1 MSNIEEIV
9 DALENKISKVLHKQ
23 EVLKQTNLKLQQD
36 LQSSQESLQSQK
48 QVLVSWEDKYE
59 ALKIANTMLGSDDN
73 KRETK
78 LKINALIREIDHC
91 IAQLSE

>member
-1 MSNIEEIV
+1 MSKIEDIV
-9 DALENKISKVLHKQ
+9 DTLENKISKVLHKQ
-23 EVLKQTNLKLQQD
+23 EVLKQANNKLKQE
-36 LQSSQESLQSQK
+36 LQSTQEAFQSQK
-48 QVLVSWEDKYE
+48 QESNSWEEKYE
-59 ALKIANTMLGSDDN
+59 ALKIANSMLGSDNN

>member
-1 MSNIEEIV
+1 MSKIEDTVI
-9 DALENKISKVLHKQ
+9 ALENKINR
-23 EVLKQTNLKLQQD
+23 VLKQQQLLKQANSKLQQE
-36 LQSSQESLQSQK
+36 LQSTQHMLQSQK
-48 QVLVSWEDKYE
+48 LEITDWEEKYE
-59 ALKIANTMLGSDDN
+59 ALKIANSMLGSDEN

>member
-1 MSNIEEIV
+1 MSKIEEIV

-23 EVLKQTNLKLQQD
+23 EVLKQTNARLSQQ
-36 LQSSQESLQSQK
+36 LEEQQQRLLEQQEEIA
-48 QVLVSWEDKYE
+48 SWADKYE
-59 ALKIANTMLGSDDN
+59 TLKIANSMLGSDDN

-91 IAQLSE
+91 IGQLSE

>member
-1 MSNIEEIV
+1 MSKIEDIV

-23 EVLKQTNLKLQQD
+23 EVLKQTNAKLSRELEDHQQKI
-36 LQSSQESLQSQK
+36 LQYQEEIST
-48 QVLVSWEDKYE
+48 WTEKYE
-59 ALKIANTMLGSDDN
+59 TLKIASSMLGSDEN

-78 LKINALIREIDHC
+78 LKINALIRDIDHC